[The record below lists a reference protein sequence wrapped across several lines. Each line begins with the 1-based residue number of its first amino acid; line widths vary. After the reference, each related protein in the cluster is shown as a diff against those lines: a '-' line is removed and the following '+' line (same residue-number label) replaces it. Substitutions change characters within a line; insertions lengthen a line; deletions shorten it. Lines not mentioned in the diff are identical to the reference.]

1 VDNNRLSNSFLFP
14 FLGILSIAIFGGV
27 LGGIFLFINEKIIEE
42 WGVVILGTAIVVIVP
57 TLAALAERKWGQKTT
72 IPVTDPESNAND

>member
-1 VDNNRLSNSFLFP
+1 MDNNRLSNSFLFP
-14 FLGILSIAIFGGV
+14 FLGILTIAFFSGV

-57 TLAALAERKWGQKTT
+57 TLAALAERKWGQKKT
-72 IPVTDPESNAND
+72 ISMTDPESNSND